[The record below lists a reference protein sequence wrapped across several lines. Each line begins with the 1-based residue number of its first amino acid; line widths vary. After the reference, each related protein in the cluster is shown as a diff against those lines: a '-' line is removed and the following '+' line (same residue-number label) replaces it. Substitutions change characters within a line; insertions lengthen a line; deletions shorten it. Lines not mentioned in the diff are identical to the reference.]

1 MKRMIVIALLAV
13 MLLGCVSGVAE
24 YQTLRPGARG
34 EAVVQLQQALTAQG
48 YALTA
53 DGVYGRATRAAVLNY
68 QRAQGLRRDG
78 IAGRQTQ
85 ARLYAGQGTPAASTT
100 PDAPDTQPATSA
112 VPAQPATT
120 NYGTVRPGARGQ
132 AVTALQQALIRHGYK
147 LTADGIYGRATR
159 QAVRA
164 FQQKHKL
171 KVDGI
176 VGSKTWALLLA
187 DSTVPAET
195 TPSQD
200 AAPPTDT
207 TPPAASADTAPL
219 LPAVPGA
226 EASVARTLSRGS
238 ESKQVRLLQAALG
251 KAGVAALATDGDYGR
266 KTVGA
271 VRAFQGQYGLMQTGS
286 ADPTTLALVY
296 AKSGTPSDALL
307 ATGINA
313 TARTA
318 TIRSG
323 ASSAASAVQNVPAG
337 AAVTILRSQN
347 GWYHVSYKQRS
358 GYLPADSV
366 RIIDRPAPLIN
377 LSRAYGEGAYAL
389 TGDKKADLLGV
400 AFTQLGFAGGSS
412 SVQVLSGT
420 GPGGPYSKYG
430 AAYNDPGES
439 YCSYFVSWSARKAG
453 IDASIINDARDV
465 DGLFY
470 DAQHAFVYFG
480 TPTPTQVQAQKL
492 SAACRV
498 DRASY
503 TPEAGD
509 LIYLRWDG
517 ARATTTFSHIGIVY
531 DVDANYVYTL
541 EGAAAGHVDTRMYK
555 LTDSDIVGY
564 AKPKY

>member
-1 MKRMIVIALLAV
+1 M
-13 MLLGCVSGVAE
+13 
-24 YQTLRPGARG
+24 
-34 EAVVQLQQALTAQG
+34 
-48 YALTA
+48 
-53 DGVYGRATRAAVLNY
+53 
-68 QRAQGLRRDG
+68 
-78 IAGRQTQ
+78 
-85 ARLYAGQGTPAASTT
+85 
-100 PDAPDTQPATSA
+100 
-112 VPAQPATT
+112 
-120 NYGTVRPGARGQ
+120 
-132 AVTALQQALIRHGYK
+132 
-147 LTADGIYGRATR
+147 
-159 QAVRA
+159 
-164 FQQKHKL
+164 
-171 KVDGI
+171 
-176 VGSKTWALLLA
+176 
-187 DSTVPAET
+187 
-195 TPSQD
+195 
-200 AAPPTDT
+200 
-207 TPPAASADTAPL
+207 
-219 LPAVPGA
+219 
-226 EASVARTLSRGS
+226 
-238 ESKQVRLLQAALG
+238 RLLQAALG

-337 AAVTILRSQN
+337 AAMTILRSQN

-377 LSRAYGEGAYAL
+377 LSRAYGEGVYAL

-465 DGLFY
+465 DGVFTM
-470 DAQHAFVYFG
+470 HS
-480 TPTPTQVQAQKL
+480 TRL
-492 SAACRV
+492 STSAPHTHPGAGAKAKRCLPCGQGVLHPRGRRPHLPALGR
-498 DRASY
+498 RA
-503 TPEAGD
+503 
-509 LIYLRWDG
+509 R
-517 ARATTTFSHIGIVY
+517 HH
-531 DVDANYVYTL
+531 
-541 EGAAAGHVDTRMYK
+541 HVLAHRHC
-555 LTDSDIVGY
+555 V
-564 AKPKY
+564 